1 MDHGLRLHRPYAIS
15 HEPLA
20 MTTFRVTLAYD
31 GTDLVGWQR
40 QATGVSVQ
48 GLLEEALREL
58 DQRNVTVT
66 GAGRTDAGVHALGQV
81 AAFSIEHPLTAQVV
95 IRALNARLPDAVR
108 VLSAEEMPA
117 TFHARFG
124 ARAKTYRYR
133 ILNGDIASPFE
144 RRYAW
149 HVPGALD
156 LDAMKTAAR
165 LLEGVHDFAAF
176 QSAGSDVTTTK
187 REISCSRISTTED
200 TEDTEE
206 KSFCRTGPHLCVPRV
221 LRGGEVSNGGAVV
234 CYEITGNGFLR
245 HMVRAIA
252 GSLVEVGRGRRPPN
266 WMADVLASRD
276 RGRAGPTAPAKG
288 LFLVSVTYGVVES
301 RFTPKEP

>member
-1 MDHGLRLHRPYAIS
+1 MA
-15 HEPLA
+15 
-20 MTTFRVTLAYD
+20 TFRITLAYD
-31 GTDLVGWQR
+31 GTDFVGWQR

-58 DQRNVTVT
+58 DQRDVTVT

-81 AAFSIEHPLTAQVV
+81 AAFSIERPLTAQVV

-156 LDAMKTAAR
+156 LDAMRTAAR
-165 LLEGVHDFAAF
+165 LVEGVHDFAAF
-176 QSAGSDVTTTK
+176 QSAGSDVRTTE

-200 TEDTEE
+200 TLDTEE
-206 KSFCRTGPHLCVPRV
+206 KSLSWTGFDLRGPRV
-221 LRGGEVSNGGAVV
+221 LRGGEVGNGGEIGNGGALV

-245 HMVRAIA
+245 HMVRAMA
-252 GSLVEVGRGRRPPN
+252 GSLVEVGRGRRPAS

>member
-1 MDHGLRLHRPYAIS
+1 
-15 HEPLA
+15 
-20 MTTFRVTLAYD
+20 MTTFRITLAYD
-31 GTDLVGWQR
+31 GTDFVGWQR

-58 DQRNVTVT
+58 DQRDVTVT
-66 GAGRTDAGVHALGQV
+66 GAGRTDAGVHAIGQV

-133 ILNGDIASPFE
+133 ILNGDIVSPFE

-156 LDAMKTAAR
+156 LDAMRTAAR

-176 QSAGSDVTTTK
+176 QSAGSDVRTTE
-187 REISCSRISTTED
+187 REITCSQLVTTED
-200 TEDTEE
+200 TEDE
-206 KSFCRTGPHLCVPRV
+206 SFFRTGLHLRVPRV
-221 LRGGEVSNGGAVV
+221 LRSGEVGNRGALLFYDV
-234 CYEITGNGFLR
+234 TGNGFLR

-252 GSLVEVGRGRRPPN
+252 GSLVEVGRGRRAPD
-266 WMADVLASRD
+266 WMPDVLASRD
-276 RGRAGPTAPAKG
+276 RARAGPTAPAKG
-288 LFLVSVTYGVVES
+288 LFLVSITYGVVES